1 MEITQEIAL
10 RIIESKPVIEQAMV
24 PYKGIEVS
32 HVGYTDGD
40 GEPFAWEDGSEFAV
54 VSFKA
59 VSEYGFQQSVEDFK
73 NEDFESASNHKLTM
87 RMSVDKAQDLAK
99 GVPGTLVCHMVTV
112 DIEGVETEVLMP
124 KSYTPAKAV
133 VAKKRSLTDI
143 LAKAD
148 SVKANA

>member
-10 RIIESKPVIEQAMV
+10 RIIESKPVIEKALV

-40 GEPFAWEDGSEFAV
+40 GEPFMWEDGTEFAI

-59 VSEYGFQQSVEDFK
+59 VSEYGFEQSVEDFK
-73 NEDFESASNHKLTM
+73 NEDFDSAVNHKLTM
-87 RMSVDKAQDLAK
+87 RMNVDKAQDLAK

-112 DIEGVETEVLMP
+112 DIDGVDTEVLMP
-124 KSYTPAKAV
+124 KTYTPAAAI
-133 VAKKRSLTDI
+133 VAKKRSLSDI
-143 LAKAD
+143 LAKSD
-148 SVKANA
+148 TIKAGA